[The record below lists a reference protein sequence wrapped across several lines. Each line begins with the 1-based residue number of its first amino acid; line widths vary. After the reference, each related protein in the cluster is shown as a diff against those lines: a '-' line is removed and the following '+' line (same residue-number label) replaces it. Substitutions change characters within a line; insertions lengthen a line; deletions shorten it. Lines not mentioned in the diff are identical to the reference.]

1 MAARDDVE
9 GLYAVDLA
17 TAALTDPPSAV
28 LVSVAGWDGALGD
41 YWAEHDEIRLDAD
54 ARGPAHLHVA
64 PDPEGARAWLLRQ
77 TLADPDEN
85 HDWVIEAR
93 VDLDASDAAGE
104 AVVLATG
111 LRRL

>member
-1 MAARDDVE
+1 MIDPCRVI
-9 GLYAVDLA
+9 LRAVCLKDR
-17 TAALTDPPSAV
+17 TRRIS
-28 LVSVAGWDGALGD
+28 
-41 YWAEHDEIRLDAD
+41 
-54 ARGPAHLHVA
+54 
-64 PDPEGARAWLLRQ
+64 DPEGARAWLLRQ